1 MWVAP
6 GAGYI
11 SRVARLLVVDDD
23 PSLLRVLRI
32 GFTARGYDVVT
43 ARDGASGLTQAA
55 TTSPD
60 VIVLDLGLPDL
71 DGLEVCRRIRQWSE
85 VPVVV
90 LSAFGAEDRKVAAL
104 DGGADDYMT
113 KPFGMAELDARLRV
127 ALRHAQD
134 RAAGSSPGAPSEL
147 QIGTLLIDLAR
158 RSVTVNGLA
167 VELTAKEFE
176 LLSFLAHNAG
186 RVCTHRVILERVWGP
201 GYGTEVHYL
210 RVYVNRLRTKIG
222 DSAGALLRT
231 SPGVGY
237 QLVPGDPP
245 S

>member
-1 MWVAP
+1 M
-6 GAGYI
+6 
-11 SRVARLLVVDDD
+11 ARLLVVDDD

-32 GFTARGYDVVT
+32 GLVARGYDVVT
-43 ARDGASGLTQAA
+43 ARDGASGLTQA
-55 TTSPD
+55 TMTSPD
-60 VIVLDLGLPDL
+60 VIVLDLGLPDI

-113 KPFGMAELDARLRV
+113 KPFGMAELEARVRV
-127 ALRHAQD
+127 ALRHVTD
-134 RAAGSSPGAPSEL
+134 RAAGADSMSSEL
-147 QIGTLLIDLAR
+147 RIGSVVIDLAR
-158 RSVTVNGLA
+158 RSVTVGDQA

-176 LLSFLAHNAG
+176 LLSFLAQHSG
-186 RVCTHRVILERVWGP
+186 QVCTHRVILERVWGP

-222 DSAGALLRT
+222 DGTGRLLRT

-237 QLVPGDPP
+237 QLEVPLPGPLP
-245 S
+245 